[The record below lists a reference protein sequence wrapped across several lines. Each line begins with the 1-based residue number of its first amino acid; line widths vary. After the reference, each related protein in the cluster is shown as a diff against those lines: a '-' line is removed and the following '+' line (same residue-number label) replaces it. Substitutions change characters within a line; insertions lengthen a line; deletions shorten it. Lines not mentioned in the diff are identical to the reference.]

1 MARPTR
7 RLGQPCPG
15 ERPVAPVAKET
26 LMLDVIDKLRSRQLV
41 AIAFAFLSG
50 LSAIGTAVLPAVL
63 IA

>member
-1 MARPTR
+1 
-7 RLGQPCPG
+7 
-15 ERPVAPVAKET
+15 
-26 LMLDVIDKLRSRQLV
+26 MLDVIDNLRSRQLV